1 MSRTRLRTRGSR
13 LSRTLHST
21 RTPVKVATDFLVAPM
36 RVEHIPTVSA
46 IERLSFPQPWPQSAY
61 RREILENRM
70 AYYIVARVASFQP
83 RRPQPAHPVAGVEP
97 ERDDGSIITKI
108 QRLFRPGEQAGTEE
122 AERGIVGY
130 AGLWLM
136 TDEA

>member
-1 MSRTRLRTRGSR
+1 RPWWMR
-13 LSRTLHST
+13 ST
-21 RTPVKVATDFLVAPM
+21 WPGERMQFVIEAM
-36 RVEHIPTVSA
+36 RVGDIPTVSA
-46 IERLSFPQPWPQSAY
+46 IERLSFPHPWPQSAY

-70 AYYIVARVASFQP
+70 AYYIIARLASPEPRRVAP
-83 RRPQPAHPVAGVEP
+83 VQPAGCHEP
-97 ERDDGSIITKI
+97 ERDDGSLITRI

-122 AERGIVGY
+122 DERGIVGY